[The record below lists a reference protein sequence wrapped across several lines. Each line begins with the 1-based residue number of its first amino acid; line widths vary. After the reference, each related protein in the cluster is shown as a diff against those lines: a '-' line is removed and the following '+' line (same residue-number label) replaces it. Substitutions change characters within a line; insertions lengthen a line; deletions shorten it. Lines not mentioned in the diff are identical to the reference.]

1 MTPSPNQGD
10 RPKWASCFNVM
21 AKKIR
26 IMKVMSIGQNVELGW
41 EAEAADLNL
50 GNQTLDQVKEL
61 GTQAQGAIDALAKL
75 RNEEQALMAQRDGTV
90 LAYWEALQRAKHG
103 CLGNSKF
110 GRNSSLYKRWGYV
123 RDDDRKSGLTHKPK
137 DTPGEAD
144 PEAG

>member
-1 MTPSPNQGD
+1 
-10 RPKWASCFNVM
+10 M
-21 AKKIR
+21 AKKTRTKHI
-26 IMKVMSIGQNVELGW
+26 MSIGQNVELGW

-61 GTQAQGAIDALAKL
+61 GTQAQDAIDALAKL

-103 CLGNSKF
+103 CLGHSKF

-123 RDDDRKSGLTHKPK
+123 RDDDRKSGLTRKPK

-144 PEAG
+144 PEVG

>member
-1 MTPSPNQGD
+1 MTPIPNRGT
-10 RPKWASCFNVM
+10 ASKGRDFSKM

-26 IMKVMSIGQNVELGW
+26 ISKVMNIGQNVELGW

-50 GNQTLDQVKEL
+50 GNQTLDQVRVL

-75 RNEEQALMAQRDGTV
+75 RNEEQALMAQRDDDV

-103 CLGNSKF
+103 CLGHSKF

-123 RDDDRKSGLTHKPK
+123 REDDRKSGLIRKPK
-137 DTPGEAD
+137 ETPEEGDFEV
-144 PEAG
+144 G